1 MQGEL
6 VLNRNNVSK
15 NILFLNTVPV
25 ILLQIVLLISWILF
39 ENTGLFQGILSAHI
53 IFNLVIIPAVLI
65 MLNFSYCLK
74 NKRYFIFSYMGLV
87 LTILAFCQGMY
98 YLSWGITTGPLLN
111 PGEGMLSIMNFF
123 LLLNL
128 ITVLAMGS
136 LMQFVLLKK
145 KRRIDKAASK

>member
-6 VLNRNNVSK
+6 VLNRNNLFK

-25 ILLQIVLLISWILF
+25 ILLQIVLFISWILF
-39 ENTGLFQGILSAHI
+39 EKSNIFQGILSAHI
-53 IFNLVIIPAVLI
+53 LFNVVIIPAVLI
-65 MLNFSYCLK
+65 MLNFSYCVK

-87 LTILAFCQGMY
+87 LTILVFCQGVY
-98 YLSWGITTGPLLN
+98 YLAWGITTGPLLN
-111 PGEGMLSIMNFF
+111 PGEGMISIMNFF

-136 LMQFVLLKK
+136 LMQMVLLKK
-145 KRRIDKAASK
+145 KRRLDRAASK